1 MKQNIFEITQEEKKR
16 IIYLHERR
24 TSQHYLTEQITSVEQ
39 QTMMACGTG
48 DLQQVKTINGKSA
61 VEVDNV
67 AHTICDNLKKKYPY
81 EYKQYSPNHA
91 DSRSAANSRKIT
103 QSGGK
108 QVQQKAQNIQY
119 NEFKSFCN
127 TKGLMSGFRTWLLT
141 NNPKGLEQL
150 NVTEKTPACDTKYY
164 QLWYATLN
172 TPQTIMGEKI
182 IYLGE
187 LFKKKDEFSKTKKE
201 ALSGPDITSK
211 KDSIKGTSTKHAVEI
226 NGQLYEVDGETGK
239 ANMVKLGKA
248 AEGGSDIEDWI
259 NWISFAME
267 FIPGFG
273 NLASAIVDVAAALVS
288 LVKSYFKDNTFDKA
302 VYFAKGS
309 VGLALAFVPGAGNVI
324 NAGVKKTLS
333 WLSNWWKTLLLKVT
347 ALVQKGTITK
357 TLGDKFLSGNLSTV
371 LGTIFTM
378 LMRTV
383 GEFGKSLVQDG
394 IKSGIEGAID
404 LLNDYISFPGI
415 ETLINILKSLIN
427 PIGQVIE
434 FINSFEGEIKKI
446 PTDLSKV

>member
-182 IYLGE
+182 I
-187 LFKKKDEFSKTKKE
+187 
-201 ALSGPDITSK
+201 
-211 KDSIKGTSTKHAVEI
+211 
-226 NGQLYEVDGETGK
+226 
-239 ANMVKLGKA
+239 
-248 AEGGSDIEDWI
+248 
-259 NWISFAME
+259 
-267 FIPGFG
+267 
-273 NLASAIVDVAAALVS
+273 VDVAAALVS